1 MCARPRWQPPWDM
14 LALHVA
20 SSTLAGN
27 VASSTCHKEDSDVAS
42 W

>member
-1 MCARPRWQPPWDM
+1 MCARPRWQPPWDT

-20 SSTLAGN
+20 LSTLAAN
-27 VASSTCHKEDSDVAS
+27 VVGSTCRKEDSDVAS